1 MHKIF
6 SVMGIL
12 KNLFSGFQDQRE
24 ILDLTAFG
32 DELALKTSWEPLVGG
47 GTSFCTHRL
56 RAKSVGSSDLIEFE
70 ITMASILFTVA
81 FLIAALVGLV
91 GAITSG
97 SDGSILAAIA
107 MMAFGIWSAYGLW
120 EQKTVFDRTSHSFV
134 HKGRATDLQSIR
146 AIQLVREYVRGNKNS
161 YYSYE
166 LNFVCSSGDR
176 INIVDHG
183 SLRAIR
189 EDAEVLANYLSLPVW
204 DAIDF
209 RVPDQS
215 ANWDV
220 KSEILRNNIG

>member
-1 MHKIF
+1 
-6 SVMGIL
+6 MGIL
-12 KNLFSGFQDQRE
+12 KNLFSVFQDQRE

-47 GTSFCTHRL
+47 GTNFCTHRL
-56 RAKSVGSSDLIEFE
+56 RPKPVGSSDLIEFE
-70 ITMASILFTVA
+70 VTMASILFTVA
-81 FLIAALVGLV
+81 ILIAALVSLIS
-91 GAITSG
+91 AITSG
-97 SDGSILAAIA
+97 SNGSILAAIA
-107 MMAFGIWSAYGLW
+107 MMGFGIWHAYGLW
-120 EQKTVFDRTSHSFV
+120 EHKTVFDRTSCSFT
-134 HKGRATDLQSIR
+134 HKGRTTGLESIR
-146 AIQLVREYVRGNKNS
+146 AIQLVREYVSGNKNS

-166 LNFVCSSGDR
+166 LNLVCSSGDR
-176 INIVDHG
+176 INIVDHS

-209 RVPDQS
+209 RIPEQS

>member
-1 MHKIF
+1 
-6 SVMGIL
+6 MGIL
-12 KNLFSGFQDQRE
+12 KNLFSVFQDQRE

-47 GTSFCTHRL
+47 GTTFCTHRL
-56 RAKSVGSSDLIEFE
+56 RPKPVGSSDLIEFE
-70 ITMASILFTVA
+70 VTMASILFTVA
-81 FLIAALVGLV
+81 FLVAALVSLIS
-91 GAITSG
+91 AITSG
-97 SDGSILAAIA
+97 SNGSILVAIA
-107 MMAFGIWSAYGLW
+107 MMGFGVWHAYGLW
-120 EQKTVFDRTSHSFV
+120 EQKTVFDRTSCSFT
-134 HKGRATDLQSIR
+134 HKGRTVDLESIR
-146 AIQLVREYVRGNKNS
+146 AIQLVREYVSGNKNS

-166 LNFVCSSGDR
+166 LNLVCSSGDR

-209 RVPDQS
+209 RIPGQS

>member
-1 MHKIF
+1 
-6 SVMGIL
+6 MGIL
-12 KNLFSGFQDQRE
+12 KNLFSVFQDQRE

-47 GTSFCTHRL
+47 GTTFCTHRL
-56 RAKSVGSSDLIEFE
+56 RPKPAGSSDLIEFE
-70 ITMASILFTVA
+70 VTMASILFTVA
-81 FLIAALVGLV
+81 FLVAALVSLIS
-91 GAITSG
+91 AITSG
-97 SDGSILAAIA
+97 SNGSILVAIA
-107 MMAFGIWSAYGLW
+107 MMGFGIWHAYGLW
-120 EQKTVFDRTSHSFV
+120 EQKTVFDRTSCSFT
-134 HKGRATDLQSIR
+134 HKGRTADLESIR
-146 AIQLVREYVRGNKNS
+146 AIQLVREYVSGNKNS

-166 LNFVCSSGDR
+166 LNLVCSSGDR

-209 RVPDQS
+209 RIPGQS

>member
-1 MHKIF
+1 
-6 SVMGIL
+6 MGIL
-12 KNLFSGFQDQRE
+12 KNLFSVFQDQRE

-47 GTSFCTHRL
+47 GINFCTHRL
-56 RAKSVGSSDLIEFE
+56 RPKPLGSNDLIEFE
-70 ITMASILFTVA
+70 VTIASILFTVA
-81 FLIAALVGLV
+81 ILIAALVSLIS
-91 GAITSG
+91 AITSG
-97 SDGSILAAIA
+97 SNGSILAAIA
-107 MMAFGIWSAYGLW
+107 MMGFGIWHAYGLW
-120 EQKTVFDRTSHSFV
+120 EHKTVFDRISCSFT
-134 HKGRATDLQSIR
+134 HKGRTTDLESIR
-146 AIQLVREYVRGNKNS
+146 AIQLVREYVSGNKNS

-166 LNFVCSSGDR
+166 LNLVCSSGDR

-209 RVPDQS
+209 RIPEQS
-215 ANWDV
+215 ANWDI